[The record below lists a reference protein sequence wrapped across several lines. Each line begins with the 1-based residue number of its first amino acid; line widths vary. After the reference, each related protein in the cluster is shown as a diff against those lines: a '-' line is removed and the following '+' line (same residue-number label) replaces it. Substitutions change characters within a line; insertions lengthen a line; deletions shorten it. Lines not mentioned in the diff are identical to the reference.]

1 MLNRKEFIKLASAGA
16 VCGGMLPLL
25 GGCATYRYVDYQREE
40 DTLKI
45 GKDVFQEEELF
56 VLLRN
61 PQGTSPIYL
70 RRKTDGSYYALL
82 LECTHK
88 QCTVNPASSQLACP
102 CHGSRYDLDGNVVE
116 GPARRN
122 LYAYPVTS
130 DSETI
135 YIELP
140 NRGLS

>member
-16 VCGGMLPLL
+16 ACGGMFSFL

-40 DTLKI
+40 DALKV

-70 RRKTDGSYYALL
+70 RRKTEGSYYALL

-88 QCTVNPASSQLACP
+88 QCTVNPSARRLSCP
-102 CHGSRYDLDGNVVE
+102 CHGSRYDAEGHVVE
-116 GPARRN
+116 GPARRD
-122 LYAYPVTS
+122 LFSYHVSTDS
-130 DSETI
+130 DHI

-140 NRGLS
+140 NRGS